1 MGARRRRGSDSRC
14 CNASL
19 APMMWVDFV
28 DPVHPSVS
36 DLDQWLQGLPPFA
49 RVHEEGE
56 IEELMEAAAAGQLW
70 DSGDATTHIKP
81 IREDPEVFELRR
93 SALSKKLRFYH
104 GEPAELPRGLVALHR
119 HIKTSDAAQQV
130 EIEYTAGRYQDGRTT
145 RWSQP

>member
-14 CNASL
+14 CDATR
-19 APMMWVDFV
+19 APMTWVDFV
-28 DPVHPSVS
+28 DPVHPSVN
-36 DLDQWLQGLPPFA
+36 DLDQWLHGLSPFA

-56 IEELMEAAAAGQLW
+56 IEALMEAAAAGQLW

-81 IREDPEVFELRR
+81 IRENPEVFELRR

-119 HIKTSDAAQQV
+119 HIKTNDAAQQA
-130 EIEYTAGRYQDGRTT
+130 EIEYAAGRYQDGRTT
-145 RWSQP
+145 LWSQS